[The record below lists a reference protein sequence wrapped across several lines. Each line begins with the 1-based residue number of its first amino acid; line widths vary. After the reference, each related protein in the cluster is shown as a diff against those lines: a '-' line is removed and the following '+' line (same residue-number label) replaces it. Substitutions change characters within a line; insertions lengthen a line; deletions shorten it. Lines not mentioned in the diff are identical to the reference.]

1 MSQVSPLFSVGL
13 VSIFCILI
21 DEGSYLDNVFFC
33 RSNYGTRWPLPVVTV
48 DANSRR
54 VLMQAWVN
62 SGHRKSRFQRIS
74 CLLVSIK
81 GKLWKGTVREHTENI
96 DVYLDCDNDSL
107 LCEVHQKGGIACH
120 TGRESC
126 FYQKYK
132 DGKWLVNIRTQR
144 PVFHL

>member
-1 MSQVSPLFSVGL
+1 MSSFIDQIKWNQDGL
-13 VSIFCILI
+13 
-21 DEGSYLDNVFFC
+21 
-33 RSNYGTRWPLPVVTV
+33 LPVVTV

-62 SGHRKSRFQRIS
+62 SEALKITVSGGSAVYWSRSR
-74 CLLVSIK
+74 
-81 GKLWKGTVREHTENI
+81 GKLWKKGEQSGNTQRIV

-107 LCEVHQKGGIACH
+107 LYEVDQKGGIACH

-132 DGKWLVNIRTQR
+132 DGKWLVND
-144 PVFHL
+144 PVLKDPSSIYDKQ

>member
-1 MSQVSPLFSVGL
+1 MSSFIDQIKWNQDGL
-13 VSIFCILI
+13 
-21 DEGSYLDNVFFC
+21 
-33 RSNYGTRWPLPVVTV
+33 LPVVTV

-62 SGHRKSRFQRIS
+62 SEALKITVSGGSAVYWSRSR
-74 CLLVSIK
+74 
-81 GKLWKGTVREHTENI
+81 GKLWKKGEQSGNTQKIV

-107 LCEVHQKGGIACH
+107 LYEVEQKGGIACH

-132 DGKWLVNIRTQR
+132 DGKWLVND
-144 PVFHL
+144 PVLKDPSSIYDKQ

>member
-1 MSQVSPLFSVGL
+1 MPSFIDQIKWNQDGL
-13 VSIFCILI
+13 
-21 DEGSYLDNVFFC
+21 
-33 RSNYGTRWPLPVVTV
+33 LPVVTV

-62 SGHRKSRFQRIS
+62 SEALEITVSGGSAVYWSRSR
-74 CLLVSIK
+74 
-81 GKLWKGTVREHTENI
+81 GKLWKKGEQSGNTQRIV

-107 LCEVHQKGGIACH
+107 LYEVEQKGGIACH

-132 DGKWLVNIRTQR
+132 DGKWLVND
-144 PVFHL
+144 PVLKDPSSIYGKQ

>member
-1 MSQVSPLFSVGL
+1 MSSFIDQIKWNQDGL
-13 VSIFCILI
+13 
-21 DEGSYLDNVFFC
+21 
-33 RSNYGTRWPLPVVTV
+33 LPVVTV

-62 SGHRKSRFQRIS
+62 SEALKITVSGGSAVYWSRSR
-74 CLLVSIK
+74 
-81 GKLWKGTVREHTENI
+81 GKLWKKGEQSGNTQRIV

-107 LCEVHQKGGIACH
+107 LYEVEQKGGIACH

-132 DGKWLVNIRTQR
+132 DGKWLVND
-144 PVFHL
+144 PVLKDPSSIYDKQ

>member
-1 MSQVSPLFSVGL
+1 MMSSFIDQIKWNQDGL
-13 VSIFCILI
+13 
-21 DEGSYLDNVFFC
+21 
-33 RSNYGTRWPLPVVTV
+33 LPVVTV

-62 SGHRKSRFQRIS
+62 SEALEITVSGGSAVYWSRSR
-74 CLLVSIK
+74 
-81 GKLWKGTVREHTENI
+81 GKLWKKGEQSGNTQRIV

-107 LCEVHQKGGIACH
+107 LYEVEQKGGIACH

-132 DGKWLVNIRTQR
+132 DGKWLVND
-144 PVFHL
+144 PVLKDPSSIYDKQ

>member
-1 MSQVSPLFSVGL
+1 MSSFIDQIKWNQDGL
-13 VSIFCILI
+13 
-21 DEGSYLDNVFFC
+21 
-33 RSNYGTRWPLPVVTV
+33 LPVVTV

-62 SGHRKSRFQRIS
+62 SEALEITVSGGSAVYWSRSR
-74 CLLVSIK
+74 
-81 GKLWKGTVREHTENI
+81 GKLWKKGEQSGNTQRIV

-107 LCEVHQKGGIACH
+107 LYEVEQKGGIACH

-132 DGKWLVNIRTQR
+132 DGKWLVNDPVLKDPSSIYDTQ
-144 PVFHL
+144 

>member
-1 MSQVSPLFSVGL
+1 MSCFIDQIKWNQDGL
-13 VSIFCILI
+13 
-21 DEGSYLDNVFFC
+21 
-33 RSNYGTRWPLPVVTV
+33 LPVVTV

-62 SGHRKSRFQRIS
+62 SEALEITVSGGSAVYWSRSR
-74 CLLVSIK
+74 
-81 GKLWKGTVREHTENI
+81 GKLWKKGEQSGNTQRIV

-107 LCEVHQKGGIACH
+107 LYEVEQKGGIACH

-132 DGKWLVNIRTQR
+132 DGKWLVND
-144 PVFHL
+144 PVLKDPSSIYDKQ

>member
-1 MSQVSPLFSVGL
+1 MMSSFIDQIKWNQDGL
-13 VSIFCILI
+13 
-21 DEGSYLDNVFFC
+21 
-33 RSNYGTRWPLPVVTV
+33 LPVVTV

-62 SGHRKSRFQRIS
+62 SEALEITVSGGSAVYWSRSRA
-74 CLLVSIK
+74 
-81 GKLWKGTVREHTENI
+81 KLWKKGEQSGNTQRIV

-107 LCEVHQKGGIACH
+107 LYEVEQKGGIACH

-132 DGKWLVNIRTQR
+132 DGKWLVND
-144 PVFHL
+144 PVLKDPSSIYDKQ

>member
-1 MSQVSPLFSVGL
+1 MSSFIDQIKWNQDGL
-13 VSIFCILI
+13 
-21 DEGSYLDNVFFC
+21 
-33 RSNYGTRWPLPVVTV
+33 LPVVTV

-62 SGHRKSRFQRIS
+62 SEALEITVSGGSAVYWSRSR
-74 CLLVSIK
+74 
-81 GKLWKGTVREHTENI
+81 GKLWKKGEQSGNTQKIV

-107 LCEVHQKGGIACH
+107 LYEVDQKGGIACH

-132 DGKWLVNIRTQR
+132 DGKWLVND
-144 PVFHL
+144 PVLKDPSSIYDKQ

>member
-1 MSQVSPLFSVGL
+1 MSSFIDQIKWNQDGL
-13 VSIFCILI
+13 
-21 DEGSYLDNVFFC
+21 
-33 RSNYGTRWPLPVVTV
+33 LPVVTV

-62 SGHRKSRFQRIS
+62 NEALESTVSGGSAVYWSRSR
-74 CLLVSIK
+74 
-81 GKLWKGTVREHTENI
+81 GKLWKKGEQSGNTQRIV

-107 LCEVHQKGGIACH
+107 LYEVEQKGGIACH

-132 DGKWLVNIRTQR
+132 DGKWLVND
-144 PVFHL
+144 PVLKDPSSIYDKQ